1 MVHFR
6 LDQGS
11 QDSQPAMFRA
21 NVLVA
26 LVGIA
31 AGVSIEESGGS
42 LTVNV
47 DQGSSLNVQQQGGAS
62 EPVALVSDIAA
73 LATMIHS
80 VNSTVAQVN
89 ASMLTGQGAL
99 GSRIDGVD
107 QALLG
112 ATQSR
117 AALAAADT
125 NATLSRADL
134 LAQLNSANAQIAGL
148 VAAINAIADCTGTTC
163 VPRIAVC
170 NLSSLGAGLSAR
182 GLSVTMPALVN
193 GGAAVSVGGALQF
206 ASSTG
211 YYLPSTAARSITCT
225 GHGWSG
231 VVPTPARCIANCAV
245 CSGPTGCSMCSS
257 GFVVNVSAPF
267 TTLTLTG
274 AQVNVSPRGVGANR
288 QRPPTAANLA
298 IGKNN
303 LVDTTI
309 DAGLWYTNIYYDGR
323 SCTDP
328 AWVEVDL
335 GTQQRVGSV
344 TTWMYWLDSRR
355 YCGQRILVSQTGAFT
370 GEETQ
375 IYSTP
380 GTDYGHVETSAGNT
394 VYANGVV
401 GRYVRFWSSRSNMNA
416 GVHFVA
422 IRISAAPVISASTA
436 TCSATS

>member
-257 GFVVNVSAPF
+257 GYTVNVTAPF
-267 TTLTLTG
+267 ARLALTG
-274 AQVNVSPRGVGANR
+274 AQVTIDPRGPQANR
-288 QRPPTAANLA
+288 QRPPNAANLA

-303 LVDTTI
+303 LVDGTPN
-309 DAGLWYTNIYYDGR
+309 ANLWYTVVSYENR
-323 SCTDP
+323 VCTDP
-328 AWVEVDL
+328 AWVQVDL
-335 GTQQRVGSV
+335 GSQMRVGSV
-344 TTWMYWLDSRR
+344 QTWMYWNDARR
-355 YCGQRILVSQTGAFT
+355 YCGQRVAVSQTGAFT
-370 GEETQ
+370 GEEIE

-380 GTDYGHVETSAGNT
+380 GTDYGHVERPAGNLI
-394 VYANGVV
+394 YANGVT
-401 GRYVRFWSSRSNMNA
+401 GRYIRWWSARSNVNV
-416 GVHFVA
+416 GTHFIEMRVF
-422 IRISAAPVISASTA
+422 AAPLIAAHNAV
-436 TCSATS
+436 CSRTT